1 MDSKTAQIRHEYGI
15 RIDGQYES
23 RVSDFDSWL
32 NRMKVSTLI
41 TAALM
46 LAGEDS
52 LVTAR
57 DAKDFILELADAI
70 KEDR

>member
-1 MDSKTAQIRHEYGI
+1 MATEVEIRHEYGI
-15 RIDGQYES
+15 YVDWQYAL
-23 RVSDFDSWL
+23 RVSDFDTWL
-32 NRMKVSTLI
+32 NKVKVSTLI

-46 LAGEDS
+46 MADEDS

-70 KEDR
+70 KED